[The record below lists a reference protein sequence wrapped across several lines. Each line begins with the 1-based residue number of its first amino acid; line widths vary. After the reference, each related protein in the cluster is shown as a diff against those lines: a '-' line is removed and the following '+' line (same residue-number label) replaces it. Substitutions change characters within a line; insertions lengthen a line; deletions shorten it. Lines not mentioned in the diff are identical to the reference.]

1 MRRFFINFF
10 LLLIALNVS
19 AQVRTHL
26 PYSIFGVGEIN
37 PKGLSRNL
45 GMGKTGIA
53 NASGHYLNN
62 LNPASYHDLDSISF
76 FFDFGL
82 GMDFVKYETS
92 YETQHGHDI
101 NVKDIAMGYKV
112 AKNWTG
118 GIGIVPFSTVGY
130 KITSQKNVEGTTD
143 LFTADLT
150 GNGGLTQFYMDNAY
164 VLFHH
169 LSLGIT
175 TSYVFGSITN
185 SETVHYDKLAS
196 TITSTTT
203 SHVNKVMADFGF
215 QYFFNLNKNSRLSV
229 GGVFGN
235 SHDLNFKQELLIT
248 QSTGQTFEDKVTQ
261 EGTFNFPLYIG
272 GGISFEMSNK
282 LTVNADYMFR
292 NWSATNENSTNTQFS
307 YVNTNAYRLGA
318 EYIPGRMN
326 EYGFMGRIAYRA
338 GFYSEDYYIE
348 INNKSINETG
358 FSAGFGIPFLK
369 NKTTVNFSYNSGVR
383 GSTNN
388 GLIRERYHSFV
399 VSFSLHDWWFIK
411 TKFD

>member
-185 SETVHYDKLAS
+185 SETVHYDKLVS

-272 GGISFEMSNK
+272 GGITFEMSNK